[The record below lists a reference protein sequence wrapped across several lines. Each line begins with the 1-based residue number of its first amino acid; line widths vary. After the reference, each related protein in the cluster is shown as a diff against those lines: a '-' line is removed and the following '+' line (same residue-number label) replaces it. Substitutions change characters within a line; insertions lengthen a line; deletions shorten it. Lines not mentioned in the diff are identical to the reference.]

1 MRLLRVYPGAVE
13 ARTRHREKALRR
25 LGVEVAIML
34 PSAYG
39 PVWSVDGVEPELPH
53 WPARI
58 YNRHS
63 IPLHV
68 WDPRDLRRAIR
79 EFDPEIVDVHEQPS
93 FPAGA
98 EGVLA
103 AGMRPA
109 EQNIAKRYPAP
120 IRVMRRWVFA
130 RIAAIHAVSS
140 QARDV
145 VRSWGYEGR
154 ISVIPTG
161 VEDEFF
167 RVRSHGERVG
177 FIGRLAPEKGVLDLQ
192 PLGSRLLCVGEGPLA
207 GEMRAAGA
215 EVVRARSADELTHQL
230 ERMAVLAVPSRT
242 TPRWKEQFGRVVA
255 EAMAAGVPVVAY
267 ASGAL
272 PETIGNAGL
281 VVTEGDQAGLVQA
294 IEAVLADPGDLGE
307 RGRARARERFAWDV
321 VARQLRDL
329 YEEVLAECAVP

>member
-1 MRLLRVYPGAVE
+1 MYPGAVE

-25 LGVEVAIML
+25 LGVDVAIML
-34 PSAYG
+34 PGAYG
-39 PVWSVDGVEPELPH
+39 AAWSVDGDEPELPH

-58 YNRHS
+58 YNRGS

-98 EGVLA
+98 EGVIA
-103 AGMRPA
+103 AGDRPVVMPA

-120 IRVMRRWVFA
+120 IRLMRRWVFS
-130 RIAAIHAVSS
+130 RVAALHAVSG

-145 VRSWGYEGR
+145 VRSWGYQGR

-167 RVRSHGERVG
+167 RVASSGERVG
-177 FIGRLAPEKGVLDLQ
+177 FIGRLVPEKGVTELV
-192 PLGSRLLCVGEGPLA
+192 PLGSRLLCVGAGPLA
-207 GEMRAAGA
+207 GVMRAAGA
-215 EVVRARSADELTHQL
+215 EVVAAQSAAELTRQL

-255 EAMAAGVPVVAY
+255 EGMAAGIPVVAY

-272 PETIGNAGL
+272 PETIGDAGVL
-281 VVTEGDQAGLVQA
+281 VPEGDQTSLVRA
-294 IEAVLADPGDLGE
+294 IEAVLADPDDLAE
-307 RGRARARERFAWDV
+307 RGRARARERYSWDA
-321 VARQLRDL
+321 VARQLHDL
-329 YEEVLAECAVP
+329 YAEVLAEC